1 LKEFSLEGIP
11 QEDLDE
17 ACSKVREIMLKL
29 LEQGK
34 DRWAVRAAL
43 LKGLYDNADEYFAQK
58 LGTFREI
65 AAFDNGVA
73 IALKTLNNE
82 KSN

>member
-1 LKEFSLEGIP
+1 LDGIP

-17 ACSKVREIMLKL
+17 ACSKVQEVTQMLRM
-29 LEQGK
+29 EGK

-43 LKGLYDNADEYFAQK
+43 LKALYDDADQYFEQK

-65 AAFDNGVA
+65 AAYDNGVA
-73 IALKTLNNE
+73 VALKALKEE
-82 KSN
+82 KSD